1 MRLFESLD
9 NLLLTKY
16 AKFNSIKRINSFSW
30 NRRVKISCSTRLR
43 ESTIKNLRELL
54 ENHSKNSQIK
64 NISLINNILFWRLNT
79 WSYVFINTVE
89 HHHSLDLVLSSNFI
103 MSKRSSIKERFKEF
117 QSRFFQISDA
127 DSSKLSS
134 AESFINED
142 DESFAETVIS
152 FVSIENWKTQCMI
165 LDRETDQLNEL
176 SKQQDNEIKEL
187 KTKLQTKEITSSDF
201 IYSERSRSQK
211 IPDSFWFTDKKNST
225 WENWYDKIQNKLEIN
240 VDLFSNEQVK
250 LSYVHFRLFNDAADV
265 AQSRRERDCVNL
277 YKIVDDLLKE
287 LAELFNDSDKKV
299 NFCRKY
305 YNLIQ
310 ESKKFSEF
318 YTQFQQLSFYL
329 KYHEKQLIVDL
340 KDKINLHLRFV
351 WIDQLVQSDSLKK
364 IHFYL
369 IHLNNDQRV
378 IWKIKNKVNLIK
390 CIDDL
395 SKIIFHKA
403 VVTQSVNHSKSDHLK
418 SRDAILTSVKK
429 ADVLVEICFI
439 CHKSDHNSRECSD
452 WSTRINAVNNEYDHF
467 EFNFNFD
474 FNSKN

>member
-1 MRLFESLD
+1 MKQTSENKL
-9 NLLLTKY
+9 
-16 AKFNSIKRINSFSW
+16 FNSIKRINDKESSW
-30 NRRVKISCSTRLR
+30 IAW
-43 ESTIKNLRELL
+43 ESL
-54 ENHSKNSQIK
+54 KNSQTK

-89 HHHSLDLVLSSNFI
+89 HRHLLDLVLSSNFI
-103 MSKRSSIKERFKEF
+103 MSKRSSIEERFEEF
-117 QSRFFQISDA
+117 WSRFSQILET
-127 DSSKLSS
+127 DSSKSSS

-142 DESFAETVIS
+142 DESFAETVILS
-152 FVSIENWKTQCMI
+152 VSIENWKARCMI
-165 LDRETDQLNEL
+165 LDRETDRLNEL
-176 SKQQDNEIKEL
+176 SKQRDDEIKEL
-187 KTKLQTKEITSSDF
+187 KTRLQTKEITSSDF
-201 IYSERSRSQK
+201 IYSEHSRSQK
-211 IPDSFWFTDKKNST
+211 ISDSLWFTDEKNST
-225 WENWYDKIQNKLEIN
+225 WKNWYDKIQNKLEIN
-240 VDLFSNEQVK
+240 VDLFSNERVK

-265 AQSRRERDCVNL
+265 AQSKRERDCVNL

-299 NFCRKY
+299 NFHREY

-318 YTQFQQLSFYL
+318 YTQFQRLFFYL

-340 KDKINLHLRFV
+340 KDKINSHLRFI

-378 IWKIKNKVNLIK
+378 IQEIKNKVNLIK
-390 CIDDL
+390 RVDDL

-403 VVTQSVNHSKSDHLK
+403 VVTQSVDHSKSDHLK

-429 ADVLVEICFI
+429 ANVLVETCFI
-439 CHKSDHNSRECSD
+439 CHKSDHSFRECSD
-452 WSTRINAVNNEYDHF
+452 QSIRINAVNNEYNRF
-467 EFNFNFD
+467 EFD
-474 FNSKN
+474 FNSNFDSKN